1 MRHFKDPNL
10 KFPIELRIVFM
21 HHRGTKIRMQFQN
34 DSDPII
40 PYLSNP
46 PMVVAMATLNNCNLQ
61 LKGKNWK
68 TTPPNK
74 VLEIIRY
81 IIVFNHC
88 ASFICTQ
95 ISETNEIINSYNE
108 NKSENMKS

>member
-1 MRHFKDPNL
+1 
-10 KFPIELRIVFM
+10 M
-21 HHRGTKIRMQFQN
+21 HRRGTKIKMQFQKEF
-34 DSDPII
+34 DPIV

-74 VLEIIRY
+74 VLEIFRY
-81 IIVFNHC
+81 IILPH
-88 ASFICTQ
+88 ASFIFSQ
-95 ISETNEIINSYNE
+95 ISETN
-108 NKSENMKS
+108 

>member
-1 MRHFKDPNL
+1 
-10 KFPIELRIVFM
+10 M
-21 HHRGTKIRMQFQN
+21 HRRGTKIKMQFQKE
-34 DSDPII
+34 SDPILT
-40 PYLSNP
+40 YLSNP

-81 IIVFNHC
+81 SIVFNHF
-88 ASFICTQ
+88 ASFLLHFQSDI
-95 ISETNEIINSYNE
+95 
-108 NKSENMKS
+108 